1 MVGYRHAS
9 GKRCERKGDADHVSD
24 HEGNDLEVHVSNA
37 DLPGSRKDR
46 GVCIFLSAPI
56 NSPVYS
62 GENSHFARECEKAPP
77 GFFCGPGA
85 GRESRDRTRPE
96 NGRKIT
102 KRTKTNENER
112 KKERDEK

>member
-62 GENSHFARECEKAPP
+62 GENGHFARECEKAPP
-77 GFFCGPGA
+77 GFFAARERDGKAGTGPG
-85 GRESRDRTRPE
+85 
-96 NGRKIT
+96 RKT
-102 KRTKTNENER
+102 GER
-112 KKERDEK
+112 